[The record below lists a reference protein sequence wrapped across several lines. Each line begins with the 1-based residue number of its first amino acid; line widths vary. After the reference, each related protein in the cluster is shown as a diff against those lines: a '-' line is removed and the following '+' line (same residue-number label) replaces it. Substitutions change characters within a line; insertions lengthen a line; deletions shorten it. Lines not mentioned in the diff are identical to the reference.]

1 MPKVDDHLVV
11 PETTRD
17 ELVRGRKVIAQP
29 AAPPHADRHAQ
40 VDYVIRAHAA
50 PGYVASSDLL
60 TRVGPGSDFATD
72 TSVRREG
79 IDPETGSRYLE
90 ELAFE
95 VVSTQSMRDITERAE
110 DLTNRGVRRMIAIF
124 VKDGTIREWSR
135 ERQDWLTF
143 PADGVLDDPTLVRP
157 VAVRALLDAVVADN
171 AVVDALERKA
181 NPRLAELGARQ
192 HEAGLEKGLE
202 VGLEKGLGVAIE
214 VACELLGISIGPRER
229 AQLEPLDAT
238 ALEALLARLKSER
251 AWPTD

>member
-1 MPKVDDHLVV
+1 
-11 PETTRD
+11 
-17 ELVRGRKVIAQP
+17 
-29 AAPPHADRHAQ
+29 
-40 VDYVIRAHAA
+40 
-50 PGYVASSDLL
+50 
-60 TRVGPGSDFATD
+60 
-72 TSVRREG
+72 
-79 IDPETGSRYLE
+79 
-90 ELAFE
+90 
-95 VVSTQSMRDITERAE
+95 
-110 DLTNRGVRRMIAIF
+110 MIAIF
-124 VKDGTIREWSR
+124 VKDGAIREWSR

-181 NPRLAELGARQ
+181 NPRLAELAARQ
-192 HEAGLEKGLE
+192 HEKGLE